1 MRAIRWWLPVV
12 VVLAGGGG
20 AALGADEA
28 HRKLYEEKVRG
39 QLERYCFECHG
50 PKKQKGD
57 LNLAEHTAYDAIV
70 ANPHLW
76 SLVRERIFAFEM
88 PPEGSAALGFD
99 ERNEL
104 LEWLRGLPKEE
115 LDCTKLAS
123 DRTQSFYRGHVMSRR
138 LTRDEYRNTV
148 RDLTGLPID
157 AAADLPV
164 DGAGGE
170 GFDTTGDTLFTS
182 TLAVEKYLDAAERVC
197 GVLFPDKLEGMPADV
212 AAARAALLGP
222 LPSESLTPREAARGV
237 LERFLP
243 RAFRRPVEPA
253 EVQKF
258 LAVHDRAMARGD
270 AYDAAVRLMLTG
282 VLVSPHFLFLVEPE
296 PEGAGIQP
304 LPAFALATRLSYF
317 LWATM
322 PDEALFRVA
331 ASGDLL
337 KEEVYLSE
345 VRRLIRDP
353 RAAALGERFAA
364 QWLEMDRLGADVR
377 PDKSRFPEFDDAL
390 AAAMRQEVVAFF
402 NHLVRENRPLVELI
416 DCDYGIVNQRLAALY
431 GVAGVAG
438 DAFRRVPFDDRAR
451 GGLLGMAAIHAS
463 TSFPLRTSP
472 VLRGKWVLD
481 VLLGERVPPPP
492 PDVPPLQLD
501 EAGVTAATLRQQ
513 LEEHRKNPDC
523 ASCHNRMDP
532 LGFGLETFDV
542 LGRRRDG
549 VDASGKLP
557 SGERFDGPEGLKR
570 ILLGRRDQIMRHLVR
585 KLTGYALGRELN
597 RFDECIIR
605 DAMKALAETEWR
617 PAAALETIAMARAF
631 RFRYYPRSDGP
642 APASDTP

>member
-1 MRAIRWWLPVV
+1 MVC
-12 VVLAGGGG
+12 GGG
-20 AALGADEA
+20 AARGADEA
-28 HRKLYEEKVRG
+28 HRKRFEEKVKG
-39 QLERYCFECHG
+39 QLESYCIECHG

-57 LNLAEHTAYDAIV
+57 LNLAELMEYDAIV
-70 ANPHLW
+70 ANPKLW
-76 SLVRERIFAFEM
+76 SLVRERVFAFEM
-88 PPEGSAALGFD
+88 PPEGSRALEFN

-104 LEWLRGLPKEE
+104 LDWLGGLPKEE

-148 RDLTGLPID
+148 RDLTGLSFD
-157 AAADLPV
+157 VAGDLPA

-182 TLAVEKYLDAAERVC
+182 TLAVEKYLDAAERLL
-197 GVLFPDKLEGMPADV
+197 GVLLPDKTEDMTPDA

-222 LPSESLTPREAARGV
+222 MPSESLTPREEARGV

-243 RAFRRPVEPA
+243 RAFRRPVEPG
-253 EVQKF
+253 EVGKF
-258 LAVHDRAMARGD
+258 LAMHDRAMARGD

-296 PEGAGIQP
+296 PEEGGVQP
-304 LPAFALATRLSYF
+304 LPPFALASRLSYF

-322 PDEALFRVA
+322 PDESLFRLA
-331 ASGDLL
+331 ASGELL
-337 KEEVYLSE
+337 KDEVYRAE
-345 VRRLIRDP
+345 VRRMIRDP

-364 QWLEMDRLGADVR
+364 QWLELDRLGTEVR
-377 PDKSRFPEFDDAL
+377 PDKSRWPEFDDAL
-390 AAAMRQEVVAFF
+390 AAAMRHEVVAFF

-416 DCDYGIVNQRLAALY
+416 DCDYGIVNARLAALY
-431 GVAGVAG
+431 GVAGVEG
-438 DAFRRVPFDDRAR
+438 ETFRRVSFTDRAR

-492 PDVPPLQLD
+492 PDVPPLKVD

-542 LGRRRDG
+542 IGRRRDG

-557 SGERFDGPEGLKR
+557 SGEAFDGPEGLKR

-585 KLTGYALGRELN
+585 KLTGYALGRQLN
-597 RFDECIIR
+597 QFDECIIR
-605 DAMKALAETEWR
+605 DAMKALAADEWR

-642 APASDTP
+642 SSETNPP